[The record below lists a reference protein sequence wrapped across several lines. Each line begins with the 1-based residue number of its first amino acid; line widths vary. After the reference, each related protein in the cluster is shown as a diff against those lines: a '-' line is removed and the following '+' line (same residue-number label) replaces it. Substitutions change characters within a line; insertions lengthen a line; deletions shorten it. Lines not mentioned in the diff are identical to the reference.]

1 MLNFGFF
8 GLYFDSIFKLF
19 NDQRTVFFI
28 TLLLTVLLAYQLAI
42 FVWQIVPQPDLKH
55 AVSTNTVVTN
65 AQSSSAE
72 LSTQQKVAQISGKHL
87 FGQVER
93 NAAAPVQVQD
103 APKSSLNYKLRGIY
117 YSSEESIAAV
127 ILQKNNLD
135 GEFYR
140 LGDEVDTNIYIHQI
154 QPDHII
160 ISRQGRLEKLI
171 LEKPTADMSGNQQ
184 VQARTSLPAASSTRI
199 LKSYRRR
206 YKDNPMALA
215 RRFQAIPVQENGNN
229 IGYKLKALRGESLL
243 KNLAL
248 EQDDVFVAINGIG
261 LDKPFQALDA
271 LKSLTTANSVSVTVM
286 RNGNR
291 ETLDFNL
298 D

>member
-1 MLNFGFF
+1 MV
-8 GLYFDSIFKLF
+8 LYFDSIFKLF
-19 NDQRTVFFI
+19 NDQRVVFLI
-28 TLLLTVLLAYQLAI
+28 TLILAVLLAYQLAI
-42 FVWQIVPQPDLKH
+42 LVWQIVPQPDLRN
-55 AVSTNTVVTN
+55 AISTNTVVRD
-65 AQSSSAE
+65 AQSSPAE
-72 LSTQQKVAQISGKHL
+72 LSAQQKVTEITAKHL

-93 NAAAPVQVQD
+93 NTVAPVQVQD

-135 GEFYR
+135 GQFYR
-140 LGDEVDTNIYIHQI
+140 LGDEVDTNIYIQQI
-154 QPDHII
+154 LPDHII

-171 LEKPTADMSGNQQ
+171 LEKPTADLSGNSQ
-184 VQARTSLPAASSTRI
+184 VQAQTSLPAASSTRI

-229 IGYKLKALRGESLL
+229 IGYKLKALRGETLL
-243 KNLAL
+243 KNIAL
-248 EQDDVFVAINGIG
+248 EEDDVFVAINGIG